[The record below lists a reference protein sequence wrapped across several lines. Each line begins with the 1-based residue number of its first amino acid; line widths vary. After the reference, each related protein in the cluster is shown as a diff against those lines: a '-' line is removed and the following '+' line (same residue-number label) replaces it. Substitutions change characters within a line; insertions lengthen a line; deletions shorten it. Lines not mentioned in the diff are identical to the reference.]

1 MNALRSS
8 RALLVATRA
17 CPDVSFTARNIAVV
31 GSGESVL
38 AIDVDDDGDIDVL
51 AASKNDDTV
60 NWYENDGSQSFTERI
75 ITTLADEVRSTYA
88 IDVDGDGDVDA
99 LSASLADD
107 TVAWY
112 ENDGSQSFT
121 TRVVEAA
128 ADAAVSV
135 FAIDV
140 DGDGDVDALSAS
152 KQDATVAW
160 YDNDGS
166 ESFTERVIT
175 TLADGAYPS
184 FTERVITTL
193 AVEAQSVFAIDVDD
207 DGDVDVVSA
216 SAGDDT
222 IAWYVNDGVDV
233 VSKNVV
239 STLADEALGVY
250 AIDVDGDGDVDV
262 LSASANDDTVAWSFT
277 ERVVTT
283 LAVKAVSVFAFD
295 VDGDGDVDALSAG
308 EAVSW
313 YENGCEPFEPPPQT
327 TCASVS
333 FLERVVSTLADNV
346 FSVFAADV
354 DGDGDV
360 DVLSA
365 GGYSSESEVAWYEN
379 DGSLSFTARLITNL
393 ALTPQAAYA
402 TDVDGD
408 GDVDALS
415 ASADDGRVAWYENDG
430 SQSFTERVVT
440 DSAGYTY
447 TTCLYATDVNDDG
460 SMDVLLARNDDGHVV
475 WYENDGSQSF
485 TGVVSGTMFATRT
498 VYAIDVD
505 GDGDVDALSASYS
518 QDTVAWFENDGSQSF
533 TERVVA
539 PSADGA
545 RVVFAID
552 VDGDGDVDV
561 LSGTQEAGS
570 DDNDDTVAWYENDGS
585 ESFTER
591 VIIDTLH
598 DVQSVFA
605 IDVNGDGA
613 VDALSASSGD
623 NTVAYYENVGS
634 LFFLHRVI
642 TASASGAWSVFAV
655 DVDDDGDVD
664 AVGVAWGATVAWFE
678 NDCETFPPTPRPTI
692 NCVSVAFSEH
702 DITVNADG
710 AACTFAIDV
719 DGDGDVDAMSA
730 SVNDL
735 TVAWYENDGSQSFAE
750 RVITNSSYNI
760 TNSAEGAVS
769 VFAIDLDGDGDVDAL
784 SASFRDDTVA
794 WYENDGSQSFSERV
808 ITNSADG
815 AYSVF
820 AIDVDGNG
828 DVDALASLNDDTVA
842 WYENDGA
849 QSFTER
855 FITNSANGAI
865 SVFAIDVDG
874 DGDVD
879 ALSAPSRSVITNSA
893 DGAYSVYAIDVDGDG
908 DVDALSASKYDDTVA
923 WYENDGSESFTKRVI
938 TNSANGAKFV
948 FAIDVDGDGDVD
960 VLSASYLDNTVAWYE
975 NDGSQSFTERVIT
988 DSADAAR
995 SVYAIDVDGDGDVDA
1010 LSASG
1015 RRHGRL
1021 VRKRLRHARAHGRAD
1036 DAPALPPTAARRR
1049 RADADP
1055 ERAAD
1060 GRADDRRADEQPDG
1074 DLRSLGRADDAALLP
1089 PGDVNG
1095 DKDVDVGYSKLDAD
1109 GAYVFALRS
1118 TCDAVSGCADPEVEF
1133 ASTSQNL
1140 GYASDLGNIVLENLD
1155 GDGDY
1160 DVVTSWGDS
1169 DGFGVTVLLDEGDDV
1184 VDAAATDV
1192 ARVAAVDVD
1201 GDADLDV
1208 VAASAAG
1215 LVWYENDG
1223 ESIYGYYSYNN
1234 NYYYGSNDYGG
1245 RRLEDYPI
1253 AWKAHVV
1260 SEEEAS
1266 SLLAADL
1273 DGDEDID
1280 LLTTLG
1286 PDLVFG
1292 SFVNDGAGTF
1302 ANYTCHFCPPGAAY
1316 AAAGDYDGDGH
1327 NDFVVAFV
1335 GDETRV
1341 VFFED
1346 LDGDGDLEIL
1356 VADFGNGQILALE
1369 EVCAEAPDPT
1379 FDPAARAPTNARA
1392 VARAVV
1398 AAPVAAADVPADGA
1412 GADVVNTGVAP
1423 NAPGA
1428 NSFSVTVP
1436 SDAEIAS
1443 YAMTLSCADDAG
1455 VFDAVDFAVSST
1467 PVPSTPPTSSP
1478 SVAPSVRPSTAA
1490 PSTAAPSGA
1499 PSVPPSLAPTSAPP
1513 TSASPTTDA
1522 PSRCPSYAPSE
1533 LPTPEPSSPSPSG
1546 APSAAPSPAPSPAPS
1561 TAAPSSFPTPDC
1573 SGNASLF
1580 SYERGPDVESW
1591 AGSTT
1596 TSYAGLDGTNGAV
1609 LRTLDD
1615 ADTTLVTFLCAP
1627 DDVEVCNTVVFDFGD
1642 AVPSGDLFFR
1652 VTLGNSSI
1660 ETSFDDEESPVSTY
1674 MFCLS
1679 HGAIVRAPTAAPT
1692 ASPAPT
1698 TGSPSD
1704 APTPTRPPTIYCHD
1718 DAAWYKRDAPSK
1730 HCDWVA
1736 GSSAGRCEVV
1746 GADDRLAHEA
1756 CRASCGCSA
1765 PPSAAPSVLPTASFL
1780 EITSVGTE
1788 QVCVGNL
1795 ECPVLW
1801 TYRGPD
1807 CATASVVVVSSA
1819 DGAVVS
1825 SAAGVD
1831 NSGAATAIVPGD
1843 AALSDY
1849 EMTITA
1855 CGVTGT
1861 ATLTVSATPAPTLT
1875 PTTLSPS
1882 TSAPTLRPTTPRP
1895 SSSTPT
1901 HRPTPRP
1908 TTRAPTS
1915 SPPTSAAPSQAP
1927 AIAVTIASSLVFD
1940 DLAAAFNADA
1950 SAQEAFR
1957 QSLVATVALVES
1969 ADQVSNVVATSARRR
1984 RLDEGAAAEVSYDVT
1999 VVVEGAS
2006 DVDAATADVLATYEA
2021 DLSDALE
2028 DGSYAE
2034 ALDDAADAEGT
2045 DFSFDVDEASSV
2057 ASVEASE
2064 VDKLVAVPDPPV
2076 LAAAAFSS
2084 SGARLTL
2091 TFDAPTDLAG
2101 LDAGALFACG
2111 DLFDFPGAADASCY
2125 WYNATAADATVD
2137 AVVPGDAAT
2146 LRPGLVTR
2154 ACVPGDRCDCYGYA
2168 NASEATVTASNPA
2181 VPVAVVQGPLLA
2193 STCDGFV
2200 VSAAQSTG
2208 GGGRPLEFAWTAAVD
2223 GNASYVLDPANAS
2236 AVGATPRRSPR
2247 SSAGATAVDLRLN
2260 VTNFFGESDV
2270 ADHVVRI
2277 TDKAVPSCELVGGDH
2292 RTFLRSRASASS
2304 ARVRDG
2310 LRRAARR
2317 RAARRLRLEP
2327 RRLRRQ
2333 SH

>member
-1 MNALRSS
+1 MRRYCAAAAL
-8 RALLVATRA
+8 LLVATRA

-88 IDVDGDGDVDA
+88 IDVDGDGDDA

-152 KQDATVAW
+152 KQDDTVAW

-175 TLADGAYPS
+175 TLADGAYSVYAIDVDGDADVDALSAINEHDEVAWS

-193 AVEAQSVFAIDVDD
+193 AVEAQSVFAVDVDD
-207 DGDVDVVSA
+207 DGDVGVSA

-222 IAWYVNDGVDV
+222 IAWYVNDGVGV

-239 STLADEALGVY
+239 STLAVEALGVY

-262 LSASANDDTVAWSFT
+262 LSASANDDTVAWYENDGSQSFT
-277 ERVVTT
+277 ERVVTS

-308 EAVSW
+308 EAISW
-313 YENGCEPFEPPPQT
+313 YENDCEPFEPPPQT

-333 FLERVVSTLADNV
+333 FLERVVSTLANNV

-354 DGDGDV
+354 DGG
-360 DVLSA
+360 A
-365 GGYSSESEVAWYEN
+365 
-379 DGSLSFTARLITNL
+379 
-393 ALTPQAAYA
+393 
-402 TDVDGD
+402 
-408 GDVDALS
+408 
-415 ASADDGRVAWYENDG
+415 
-430 SQSFTERVVT
+430 
-440 DSAGYTY
+440 
-447 TTCLYATDVNDDG
+447 
-460 SMDVLLARNDDGHVV
+460 
-475 WYENDGSQSF
+475 
-485 TGVVSGTMFATRT
+485 GTMFATRT

-642 TASASGAWSVFAV
+642 T
-655 DVDDDGDVD
+655 
-664 AVGVAWGATVAWFE
+664 
-678 NDCETFPPTPRPTI
+678 
-692 NCVSVAFSEH
+692 VAFSEH

-730 SVNDL
+730 S
-735 TVAWYENDGSQSFAE
+735 Y
-750 RVITNSSYNI
+750 
-760 TNSAEGAVS
+760 
-769 VFAIDLDGDGDVDAL
+769 
-784 SASFRDDTVA
+784 RDDTVA
-794 WYENDGSQSFSERV
+794 WYENDGSQSFTERV
-808 ITNSADG
+808 ITTLANA
-815 AYSVF
+815 
-820 AIDVDGNG
+820 AI
-828 DVDALASLNDDTVA
+828 
-842 WYENDGA
+842 
-849 QSFTER
+849 
-855 FITNSANGAI
+855 
-865 SVFAIDVDG
+865 
-874 DGDVD
+874 
-879 ALSAPSRSVITNSA
+879 
-893 DGAYSVYAIDVDGDG
+893 SVYAIDVDGDG
-908 DVDALSASKYDDTVA
+908 DVDALSASV
-923 WYENDGSESFTKRVI
+923 NDNTSFTERVI
-938 TNSANGAKFV
+938 SNSADVARSV

-960 VLSASYLDNTVAWYE
+960 ALSASYYDDTVAWYE

-988 DSADAAR
+988 TLADEAFSVFAIDVDGDGNVDALSASANDDMVAWYENDGSQSFTEHIITDSANGAYSVFALDVDGDGDVDVLSASQWDETVAWYENDGSQFFTQRIITNSADGAR
-995 SVYAIDVDGDGDVDA
+995 SVFAIDFDGDGDVDA
-1010 LSASG
+1010 LSASSQ
-1015 RRHGRL
+1015 
-1021 VRKRLRHARAHGRAD
+1021 D
-1036 DAPALPPTAARRR
+1036 DTIAWRVVVDLPPGES
-1049 RADADP
+1049 P
-1055 ERAAD
+1055 
-1060 GRADDRRADEQPDG
+1060 
-1074 DLRSLGRADDAALLP
+1074 LYFL

-1109 GAYVFALRS
+1109 GSYVFALRS
-1118 TCDAVSGCADPEVEF
+1118 TCDAVSGRGPGGRIRVDEPKPR
-1133 ASTSQNL
+1133 L
-1140 GYASDLGNIVLENLD
+1140 ASDLGNIVLENLD

-1223 ESIYGYYSYNN
+1223 DSIYGCYSYNN
-1234 NYYYGSNDYGG
+1234 NYYCGT
-1245 RRLEDYPI
+1245 RRTPI
-1253 AWKAHVV
+1253 NATAI
-1260 SEEEAS
+1260 
-1266 SLLAADL
+1266 ADAPI
-1273 DGDEDID
+1273 GQ
-1280 LLTTLG
+1280 
-1286 PDLVFG
+1286 
-1292 SFVNDGAGTF
+1292 
-1302 ANYTCHFCPPGAAY
+1302 
-1316 AAAGDYDGDGH
+1316 
-1327 NDFVVAFV
+1327 
-1335 GDETRV
+1335 

-1379 FDPAARAPTNARA
+1379 FDPTAAPSADQRPRRRR
-1392 VARAVV
+1392 RAVV
-1398 AAPVAAADVPADGA
+1398 AAPSP
-1412 GADVVNTGVAP
+1412 
-1423 NAPGA
+1423 
-1428 NSFSVTVP
+1428 
-1436 SDAEIAS
+1436 
-1443 YAMTLSCADDAG
+1443 
-1455 VFDAVDFAVSST
+1455 
-1467 PVPSTPPTSSP
+1467 PPTS
-1478 SVAPSVRPSTAA
+1478 
-1490 PSTAAPSGA
+1490 
-1499 PSVPPSLAPTSAPP
+1499 PP
-1513 TSASPTTDA
+1513 TAPFVAIDA
-1522 PSRCPSYAPSE
+1522 IGELLLRRGARVRRALDVPGRRRDLRKAPH
-1533 LPTPEPSSPSPSG
+1533 PEPSSPSPSG

-1679 HGAIVRAPTAAPT
+1679 HGAIVRAPAAAPT

-1704 APTPTRPPTIYCHD
+1704 APSSTSSAMPPGRHRRFPARLLQHFRAAGECAQRDAAECSQRDTLAEPSAFALAGARARADDGRPVQNADASSDDLRHD
-1718 DAAWYKRDAPSK
+1718 DAAWYKRDAPSALRLGRRLFRGPLRARRA
-1730 HCDWVA
+1730 VGTA
-1736 GSSAGRCEVV
+1736 TGSPAIPRAAARSSAPTSASRTGAPRELRLLRAAVGRAE
-1746 GADDRLAHEA
+1746 RP
-1756 CRASCGCSA
+1756 RRRR
-1765 PPSAAPSVLPTASFL
+1765 FL
-1780 EITSVGTE
+1780 EITSVGAE

-1795 ECPVLW
+1795 ECPILW

-1831 NSGAATAIVPGD
+1831 NFGRGGGVVPGD

-1849 EMTITA
+1849 EMTIAA
-1855 CGVTGT
+1855 CGVSGT
-1861 ATLTVSATPAPTLT
+1861 ATLTVSATPAPTLN

-1882 TSAPTLRPTTPRP
+1882 TSAPT
-1895 SSSTPT
+1895 
-1901 HRPTPRP
+1901 
-1908 TTRAPTS
+1908 
-1915 SPPTSAAPSQAP
+1915 SPDDAAPIFINANSPTDAAANDASADVVP
-1927 AIAVTIASSLVFD
+1927 ADERGPVPSAGDRRHHRVSLVFG
-1940 DLAAAFNADA
+1940 DLGAAFNAERPPRRPSA
-1950 SAQEAFR
+1950 SR
-1957 QSLVATVALVES
+1957 SS
-1969 ADQVSNVVATSARRR
+1969 RRWPSSNPRTRCRTSSRRAPGGGGSTR
-1984 RLDEGAAAEVSYDVT
+1984 APPRGCRTAST
-1999 VVVEGAS
+1999 VVVEAS

-2064 VDKLVAVPDPPV
+2064 VDKVIIGTPAPTLSFAPSAARPPPSGAPTLEPSPRPTTAEPTAAPSTAAGDRAADRRPDGPADGDLRPHGRPDAHALRARRRARPARPRGRGV
-2076 LAAAAFSS
+2076 RP
-2084 SGARLTL
+2084 GARLTL

-2137 AVVPGDAAT
+2137 AVVP
-2146 LRPGLVTR
+2146 
-2154 ACVPGDRCDCYGYA
+2154 
-2168 NASEATVTASNPA
+2168 
-2181 VPVAVVQGPLLA
+2181 
-2193 STCDGFV
+2193 
-2200 VSAAQSTG
+2200 
-2208 GGGRPLEFAWTAAVD
+2208 
-2223 GNASYVLDPANAS
+2223 
-2236 AVGATPRRSPR
+2236 ATPRRC
-2247 SSAGATAVDLRLN
+2247 G
-2260 VTNFFGESDV
+2260 
-2270 ADHVVRI
+2270 
-2277 TDKAVPSCELVGGDH
+2277 
-2292 RTFLRSRASASS
+2292 RAS
-2304 ARVRDG
+2304 
-2310 LRRAARR
+2310 
-2317 RAARRLRLEP
+2317 
-2327 RRLRRQ
+2327 
-2333 SH
+2333 